1 MIFTLQRYIF
11 KELLKVFVLATV
23 ALTLMLSFGSI
34 LKPIQDYGVGPAAVI
49 KLLGYFLPITLTFV
63 LPISAVFS
71 ASLIYGRFAADNE
84 LDACKASG
92 ISLWTCI
99 YPGMALAVCV
109 SIATLSLSF
118 YVVPNYVHRA
128 ERAIKADAKQILFRN
143 IDRKGYYGIPG
154 SHSKDFKVFADR
166 VDSENN
172 QLEGVIVAE
181 VKKGEMGGL
190 ITARSANVFFEP
202 KKQMN
207 EVTIVAYDV
216 TRFDSG
222 RVAHSR
228 EFPIA
233 NQIGSMLADNI
244 KFKEI
249 DELHQI
255 RSDIMRFYPV
265 HRMATD
271 SYLQLCGELLK
282 NQIAS
287 KASPESV
294 TQLQNTSTMI
304 KFRAKHCKAEADQKL
319 EMTDDVVIDE
329 YSLKSGAKTYTYHC
343 PRAVMQVSTDEDG
356 NVLIEMIAF
365 DARWS
370 RPDGT
375 TGIAQQSVFQNL
387 QLPDSVKSQLKAS
400 VLATVMDMPSI
411 ILNPTGTLNAMA
423 QQLSAKIGRTY
434 AEINAEINSRLVL
447 GIGCIALIL
456 IGSGLGIMLKGGHLL
471 TAFGASS
478 VPAAILIICM
488 MMGKNMATN
497 KSVAS
502 SMSGL
507 ALMWSGLAV
516 LIILNFLIYRKLLK
530 N

>member
-109 SIATLSLSF
+109 SILTLSLSF
-118 YVVPNYVHRA
+118 YIVPNYVHRA

-154 SHSKDFKVFADR
+154 NHAKDYKIYADS
-166 VDSENN
+166 VDIENN

-190 ITARSANVFFEP
+190 VTARSANVFFEP

-207 EVTIVAYDV
+207 EVTIVAHDV

-222 RVAHSR
+222 RIAHSR
-228 EFPIA
+228 EFPMS
-233 NQIGSMLADNI
+233 NQIGSLLVDNI

-249 DELHQI
+249 DELHKI
-255 RSDIMRFYPV
+255 RSDIMQFSPV
-265 HRMATD
+265 RRLANE

-287 KASPESV
+287 KG
-294 TQLQNTSTMI
+294 QLQNTSTI
-304 KFRAKHCKAEADQKL
+304 LKFRAKKCTAEADQKIEL
-319 EMTDDVVIDE
+319 IDDVVIDE
-329 YSLKSGAKTYTYHC
+329 YSLKTNVKTYTYHC
-343 PRAVMQVSTDEDG
+343 PKAVMQVSLDENG
-356 NVLIEMIAF
+356 NVFIEMIAF
-365 DARWS
+365 DAKWS

-375 TGIAQQSVFQNL
+375 TGLAQQSVFQNL
-387 QLPDSVKSQLKAS
+387 QLPDSITTQLKPTI
-400 VLATVMDMPSI
+400 LATVMDMPSI
-411 ILNPTGTLNAMA
+411 IQNPTGTLGNLA
-423 QQLSAKIGRTY
+423 QQLSAKISRTY
-434 AEINAEINSRLVL
+434 SEINAEINSRLVL

-456 IGSGLGIMLKGGHLL
+456 IGCGLGIILKGGHLL

-497 KSVAS
+497 QGVSTDA
-502 SMSGL
+502 SGL
-507 ALMWSGLAV
+507 TLMWSGLGV
-516 LIILNFLIYRKLLK
+516 LVILNFIIYRRLLK
-530 N
+530 H

>member
-34 LKPIQDYGVGPAAVI
+34 LKPIQDYGVGPAAII

-109 SIATLSLSF
+109 SILTLSLSF

-143 IDRKGYYGIPG
+143 IERKGYYGIPG
-154 SHSKDFKVFADR
+154 NHAKDYKIYADS
-166 VDSENN
+166 VDIENN

-190 ITARSANVFFEP
+190 VTARSANVFFEP

-207 EVTIVAYDV
+207 EVTIVAHDV

-222 RVAHSR
+222 HIAHSR

-233 NQIGSMLADNI
+233 NQIGSLLVDNI

-249 DELHQI
+249 DELHKI
-255 RSDIMRFYPV
+255 RSDVMKFFPV
-265 HRMATD
+265 RRLANE
-271 SYLQLCGELLK
+271 SYLQLCSELLK

-287 KASPESV
+287 KASPQSI
-294 TQLQNTSTMI
+294 TQLQNASTML
-304 KFRAKHCKAEADQKL
+304 KFRARKCISEADQKIEL
-319 EMTDDVVIDE
+319 IDDVVIDE
-329 YSLKSGAKTYTYHC
+329 YSLKTKTKTYSYHC
-343 PRAVMQVSTDEDG
+343 PRAVIKLFFDENG
-356 NVLIEMIAF
+356 EISAEMIAY
-365 DARWS
+365 DPKWS

-375 TGIAQQSVFQNL
+375 TGISPDSIFQNL
-387 QLPDSVKSQLKAS
+387 QLPDSIKSQLKPS
-400 VLATVMDMPSI
+400 ILATVMDMPSI
-411 ILNPTGTLNAMA
+411 IQNPTTTLGTMA
-423 QQLSAKIGRTY
+423 QQLSAKINRTY
-434 AEINAEINSRLVL
+434 SEINAEINSRLVL

-456 IGSGLGIMLKGGHLL
+456 IGCGLGVILKGGHLL

-488 MMGKNMATN
+488 MMGKHMATN
-497 KSVAS
+497 KGVS
-502 SMSGL
+502 SNLSGL
-507 ALMWSGLAV
+507 TLMWSGLGV
-516 LIILNFLIYRKLLK
+516 LIILNFIIYRRLLK